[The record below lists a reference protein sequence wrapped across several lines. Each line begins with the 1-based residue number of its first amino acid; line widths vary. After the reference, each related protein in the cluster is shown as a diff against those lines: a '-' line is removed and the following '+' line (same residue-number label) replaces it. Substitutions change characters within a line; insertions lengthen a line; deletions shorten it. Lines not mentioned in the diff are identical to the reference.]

1 MARQR
6 CPNFQQQTAF
16 FHRATHKLCLLFMV
30 AEGKVGKRG
39 KLCERTHHD
48 SGTLFV
54 RSLSISRGESLLRFI
69 IRPAFHAA
77 ESSLRLDFIVEK
89 RETRNN
95 GIVVCCVR
103 TKKAAKVYSLALPLK
118 NCILSFSISSNNFLR
133 NFGNLQKFFV
143 QRALK

>member
-1 MARQR
+1 
-6 CPNFQQQTAF
+6 
-16 FHRATHKLCLLFMV
+16 MV
-30 AEGKVGKRG
+30 AEGEVGERG

-54 RSLSISRGESLLRFI
+54 RSFFISRGESLLRFI

-95 GIVVCCVR
+95 AIVVCCVR
-103 TKKAAKVYSLALPLK
+103 TKKAGKSL
-118 NCILSFSISSNNFLR
+118 FSGAPIEELHFIFFNF
-133 NFGNLQKFFV
+133 K
-143 QRALK
+143 